1 MTDSTGPDFSALRSS
16 SKWRL
21 TVWTLR
27 VQFLGL
33 FFLLFGL
40 LFGDNAIFIVGL
52 VAFLGGAVLTLV
64 GLIGAFRSLPEP
76 RPTFLDVRWVLLR
89 DMVGRRP

>member
-1 MTDSTGPDFSALRSS
+1 M
-16 SKWRL
+16 

-33 FFLLFGL
+33 FLLLLGL
-40 LFGDNAIFIVGL
+40 LIGVHAVFVVGL